1 MATSKEQIQM
11 IEAELQ
17 AIREQITRL
26 KAQEEVLLKVQR
38 SMAGM
43 PEAAKRKRAPSVK
56 PMVLD
61 IMSAAGEAGATSQEV
76 DAMVRET
83 NPAVAKDT
91 VGSVL
96 SRLKS
101 EGALVYVGE
110 RYYEKRFAPH
120 NRPFDSSLRA
130 VS

>member
-38 SMAGM
+38 SMSGI

-61 IMSAAGEAGATSQEV
+61 IMAMAGFTGATSQEV

-101 EGALVYVGE
+101 EGALAYVGE
-110 RYYEKRFAPH
+110 RYYEKRFAPAPRAPDT
-120 NRPFDSSLRA
+120 NLRA
-130 VS
+130 VI

>member
-38 SMAGM
+38 SMSGL
-43 PEAAKRKRAPSVK
+43 PEAAQRKRAPSVK
-56 PMVLD
+56 PLVLD
-61 IMSAAGEAGATSQEV
+61 IMSAVGEAGATSQEV
-76 DAMVRET
+76 DAQVRAT

-91 VGSVL
+91 LGSVL
-96 SRLKS
+96 TRLKS
-101 EGALVYVGE
+101 EASLVYVGV
-110 RYYEKRFAPH
+110 RSYEKRSAPQYA
-120 NRPFDSSLRA
+120 PFDPGLR
-130 VS
+130 VVN

>member
-38 SMAGM
+38 SMSGL

-56 PMVLD
+56 PLVID
-61 IMSAAGEAGATSQEV
+61 IMSAVGEAGATSQEV
-76 DAMVRET
+76 DEKESDT
-83 NPAVAKDT
+83 NPPVAEDT
-91 VGSVL
+91 VGSDH
-96 SRLKS
+96 SRLKLES
-101 EGALVYVGE
+101 ALHHV
-110 RYYEKRFAPH
+110 R
-120 NRPFDSSLRA
+120 
-130 VS
+130 